1 MLIWFI
7 LAAIHTQLRADEYQS
22 LFNISDLGQQFSP
35 VNQQALLLSN
45 ISADSSSTC
54 RQACHANIYC
64 WIYDYD
70 GLTKQCRL
78 FEGDVSTMGIISA
91 SSSPLSTVGQ
101 IQLNKELFASSGLSC
116 SFCAKSRYLTCVN
129 STCQCLARTYFDG
142 SMCRSQKLLST
153 QCTSETDCRNDLN
166 LTCLSRKQCGP
177 ISLQS
182 GITVAGS
189 SNGSSGSTSNA
200 LLSPFGIAIG
210 RDDSLW
216 ISDAGNSRVMRVSV
230 GSLNGT
236 IVAGTGTSG
245 IASTQLNFPS
255 HLFVDNASNIYV
267 SDTLNGRVMLWLNGS
282 SSGFSATGATRIA
295 GRTIGLAVDSQ
306 KNVYV
311 AETDNHRVTKWT
323 PNATTGIVVAGAST
337 VGTDNQHLAYP
348 FGLFL
353 DELHSYLYV
362 ADYGNNRIQRF
373 TLGGSLNGTTVAGG
387 SGQGSN
393 DSQLY
398 FPQAVCVSKNTGAI
412 YVADTYNNRVVRW
425 SSGATKGVTL
435 VGVPGTSATLLSGPG
450 HVALSRNET
459 FLYVAD
465 VNNNRIQRFE
475 LI

>member
-1 MLIWFI
+1 MFIWFI
-7 LAAIHTQLRADEYQS
+7 LAAIHTQLTADEYQS
-22 LFNISDLGQQFSP
+22 FFNLSDLGQQFSA

-45 ISADSSSTC
+45 INANSISTC

-64 WIYDYD
+64 RIYDYD

-91 SSSPLSTVGQ
+91 SASPLSTVGQ
-101 IQLNKELFASSGLSC
+101 IQLNKGLFASSGLSC
-116 SFCAKSRYLTCVN
+116 SFCANSRYLTCVN
-129 STCQCLARTYFDG
+129 STCQCLGRTYFDG
-142 SMCRSQKLLST
+142 SMCCSQKLLGT
-153 QCTSETDCRNDLN
+153 QCISETDCRNDLN
-166 LTCLSRKQCGP
+166 LTCLPRKQCGP

-189 SNGSSGSTSNA
+189 SNGSSGSTNNA

-210 RDDSLW
+210 NDDTLW
-216 ISDAGNSRVMRVSV
+216 ISDAGNSRVMRVSG

-236 IVAGTGTSG
+236 IIAGTGIAGSG
-245 IASTQLNFPS
+245 STQLNFPS
-255 HLFVDNASNIYV
+255 HLFVDNASNIYI

-282 SSGFSATGATRIA
+282 SSGFSVTGTTRIA

-323 PNATTGIVVAGAST
+323 PNATIGIVVAGTST

-348 FGLFL
+348 FGLYL

-373 TLGGSLNGTTVAGG
+373 MLGGSLNGTTVAGG

-412 YVADTYNNRVVRW
+412 YVADTYNNRIVRW

-435 VGVPGTSATLLSGPG
+435 AGVPGTSATLLSGPG

-459 FLYVAD
+459 YLYVAD
-465 VNNNRIQRFE
+465 LNNNRIQRFE